1 MGINALT
8 HRDDGTEVDVPVS
21 EEDWQQ
27 WVSPGRTRNWMLDD
41 PLIDWLQLYGRS
53 RDYVPKQEL
62 ASYNKTLDFAEF
74 IFSKGNEFEAGILRL
89 FQGQYEVTTIA
100 REYREIR
107 RLDKAHETFEAMRRG
122 LSIIYQGVLWDA
134 HNMTYG
140 SPDFLVRSDVLRCLF
155 PESVSEQ
162 AASAPALDLGDDG
175 WHYIVLD
182 IKYTTLH
189 LNANGIELAND
200 GSAPAYKAQ
209 MYIYNRMLGRLQ
221 GLEPPQSYLLGRGW
235 ERTQRRVTC
244 RSSSAMDLLGPIPQE
259 GTVTNQV
266 PIAYAVEQALRWVR
280 RVRTEGAD
288 WDLLPEPSV
297 PELYPNMSNA
307 DEADM
312 MFEVPPEMEP
322 GIEEDT
328 PAGQWVSV
336 KKWLA
341 GELKELTQLWQVGV
355 RKRRQAHAD
364 GWFRWDAPGLTADA
378 VGVSGESQN
387 PILKRLLAVNTY
399 NGTPVLPQRIENTRA
414 EWHTPSA
421 VEFYV
426 DFEYCSDLD
435 DDFSKLP
442 EKGGQPLIFMIGCGH
457 VEGGEWKF
465 KSLVADHLTEDE
477 ELRIIREWV
486 KHMSAVRDRLDPG
499 NDKPRIFHWSKA
511 EIISLETA
519 YSSARARHG
528 ERADWP
534 KDLNWY
540 DFLTEVMRGEPVVV
554 RGALGFGLKAVANA
568 MHSHNII
575 ETNWADSPV
584 DGLGAMVGAWRS
596 EEEAEKRGVP
606 MTELPLMHEIVSYN
620 EVDCKVMMEIVRYL
634 RANH

>member
-1 MGINALT
+1 MSSV
-8 HRDDGTEVDVPVS
+8 DD
-21 EEDWQQ
+21 
-27 WVSPGRTRNWMLDD
+27 
-41 PLIDWLQLYGRS
+41 
-53 RDYVPKQEL
+53 
-62 ASYNKTLDFAEF
+62 
-74 IFSKGNEFEAGILRL
+74 
-89 FQGQYEVTTIA
+89 
-100 REYREIR
+100 
-107 RLDKAHETFEAMRRG
+107 
-122 LSIIYQGVLWDA
+122 
-134 HNMTYG
+134 
-140 SPDFLVRSDVLRCLF
+140 
-155 PESVSEQ
+155 
-162 AASAPALDLGDDG
+162 
-175 WHYIVLD
+175 
-182 IKYTTLH
+182 
-189 LNANGIELAND
+189 
-200 GSAPAYKAQ
+200 
-209 MYIYNRMLGRLQ
+209 
-221 GLEPPQSYLLGRGW
+221 
-235 ERTQRRVTC
+235 
-244 RSSSAMDLLGPIPQE
+244 
-259 GTVTNQV
+259 
-266 PIAYAVEQALRWVR
+266 
-280 RVRTEGAD
+280 
-288 WDLLPEPSV
+288 
-297 PELYPNMSNA
+297 
-307 DEADM
+307 ADM
-312 MFEVPPEMEP
+312 MIQLEPAEMEP
-322 GIEEDT
+322 GVEEDG
-328 PAGQWVSV
+328 PSSQWVSV

-355 RKRRQAHAD
+355 HKRKQAHAD

-399 NGTPVLPQRIENTRA
+399 NGPPVLPQRIENTRA

-465 KSLVADHLTEDE
+465 KSLVADHLTDDE
-477 ELRIIREWV
+477 ELCIIREWV
-486 KHMSAVRDRLDPG
+486 KHMSAVRDRLDLG

>member
-1 MGINALT
+1 MERLAL
-8 HRDDGTEVDVPVS
+8 V
-21 EEDWQQ
+21 
-27 WVSPGRTRNWMLDD
+27 N
-41 PLIDWLQLYGRS
+41 QL
-53 RDYVPKQEL
+53 
-62 ASYNKTLDFAEF
+62 
-74 IFSKGNEFEAGILRL
+74 
-89 FQGQYEVTTIA
+89 
-100 REYREIR
+100 
-107 RLDKAHETFEAMRRG
+107 
-122 LSIIYQGVLWDA
+122 
-134 HNMTYG
+134 
-140 SPDFLVRSDVLRCLF
+140 
-155 PESVSEQ
+155 
-162 AASAPALDLGDDG
+162 
-175 WHYIVLD
+175 
-182 IKYTTLH
+182 
-189 LNANGIELAND
+189 
-200 GSAPAYKAQ
+200 
-209 MYIYNRMLGRLQ
+209 
-221 GLEPPQSYLLGRGW
+221 
-235 ERTQRRVTC
+235 
-244 RSSSAMDLLGPIPQE
+244 

-266 PIAYAVEQALRWVR
+266 PIAYAVDQALRWVR

-355 RKRRQAHAD
+355 RKRKQAHAD
-364 GWFRWDAPGLTADA
+364 GWFRWDAPGLTANA

-399 NGTPVLPQRIENTRA
+399 NGSPVLPQRIENTRA

-457 VEGGEWKF
+457 VENGKWKF
-465 KSLVADHLTEDE
+465 KSLVANRLTEDE

-486 KHMSAVRDRLDPG
+486 EHMSAVGYRLDPG
-499 NDKPRIFHWSKA
+499 NSQPRIFHWSNAEVTVLEKA
-511 EIISLETA
+511 
-519 YSSARARHG
+519 YNSARERHG
-528 ERADWP
+528 GRADWP
-534 KDLNWY
+534 DLNWY
-540 DFLTEVMRGEPVVV
+540 DFLSNVMEREPVVV
-554 RGALGFGLKAVANA
+554 RGALRFGLKAVANA
-568 MHSHNII
+568 MYSHNII
-575 ETNWADSPV
+575 EANWADSPV
-584 DGLGAMVGAWRS
+584 DGLGAMVGAWRCD
-596 EEEAEKRGVP
+596 EEAEKRGVS
-606 MTELPLMHEIVSYN
+606 MTELPLMHEIVRYN

-634 RANH
+634 RTNH